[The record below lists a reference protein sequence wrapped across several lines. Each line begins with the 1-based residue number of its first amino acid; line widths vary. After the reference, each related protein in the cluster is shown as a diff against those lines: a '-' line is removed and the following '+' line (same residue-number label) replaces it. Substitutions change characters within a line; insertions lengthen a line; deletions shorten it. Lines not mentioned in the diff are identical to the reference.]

1 MRLLIS
7 GGTVF
12 VSKYLTKYFIEKN
25 HEVYVLNRG
34 TRQQVPGANLI
45 KADRHQLK
53 NQLKNYHFDAVID
66 VCAYNQN
73 DVRDL
78 LKALNSF
85 DNYLLISSSAVY
97 PKTNPQPFSEEQDVG
112 YNTIWQD
119 YGINKIKAEQEL
131 LSQVLNAYIIRPAYI
146 YGPMQNIYREPFVF
160 ECALKKRKFIYQM
173 MVP

>member
-53 NQLKNYHFDAVID
+53 N
-66 VCAYNQN
+66 
-73 DVRDL
+73 
-78 LKALNSF
+78 
-85 DNYLLISSSAVY
+85 
-97 PKTNPQPFSEEQDVG
+97 
-112 YNTIWQD
+112 
-119 YGINKIKAEQEL
+119 
-131 LSQVLNAYIIRPAYI
+131 
-146 YGPMQNIYREPFVF
+146 
-160 ECALKKRKFIYQM
+160 
-173 MVP
+173 